1 MSGTTTD
8 TDDGPGFLGFSQS
21 RVYAIYVV
29 WLVILVVSVAAGS
42 YTLGFL
48 VDTESI
54 GTAED
59 PNSFQAVDEWAGFS
73 VTNDDGGTVDGDSGV
88 ASADG
93 GLANDDGGLA
103 NDDGGLANDDGMAN
117 TQSDLQSGSLFAC
130 DANAFCP
137 RHGR

>member
-1 MSGTTTD
+1 MSGTTTE

-103 NDDGGLANDDGMAN
+103 NDDGMAN